1 MLGSFRQV
9 RAVFFILKSAALR
22 LALVLAMAGV
32 IPASEAAMAELI
44 SDVSR
49 GVFSPGRAGKPVDA
63 AVCASSHSG
72 DRHVPQTPPDTE
84 CGSSKFTNRTFSV
97 CRPPASTPMT
107 AYEVTCGDECS
118 DIKVRS
124 FSCLRHA

>member
-49 GVFSPGRAGKPVDA
+49 GVFSPGRPESQSMRRFARARIAATGTSPKHHRIRNAVRRNLRTGLFQFAGHQPV
-63 AVCASSHSG
+63 H
-72 DRHVPQTPPDTE
+72 P
-84 CGSSKFTNRTFSV
+84 
-97 CRPPASTPMT
+97 
-107 AYEVTCGDECS
+107 
-118 DIKVRS
+118 
-124 FSCLRHA
+124 